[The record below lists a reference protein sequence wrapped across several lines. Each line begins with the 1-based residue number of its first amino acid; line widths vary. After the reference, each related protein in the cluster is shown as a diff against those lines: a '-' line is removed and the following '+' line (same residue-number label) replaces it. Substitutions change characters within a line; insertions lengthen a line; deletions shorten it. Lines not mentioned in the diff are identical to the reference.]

1 MNGNALFTAKGAAR
15 DGNGSFTAKGGKK
28 ARRTQRVSLHA
39 EDPGH
44 EENGGFV
51 KNSEI
56 GENMMESIVSPTSR
70 SSRRCLSS
78 RSSRIL
84 GALSGKMLFLLA
96 LAVAPANAQ
105 NVIAIEGGTV
115 HTMTGPAIEGGTV
128 LIRDGR
134 IVAVGRDVA
143 VPAGARRIDATGRHV
158 TPGFIESGT
167 AIGLVEVGAVA
178 GSVDH
183 TIAQTP
189 TVREQIRAAFNV
201 ADGLNPHSTVIPVTR
216 IAGIT
221 TVVSRPGG
229 GLISGQGVVI
239 DLDGTSVDQMLV
251 RSPIGMWARLGEG
264 APGVLGGTRAATT
277 MRLREVLE
285 DARAYAR
292 GREAFDRGQAREYA
306 ASRLDLEAL
315 QHVLERRIPLV
326 VEAHRASD
334 IVGAI
339 RIARDYNL
347 RLVVTGA
354 TEGWMVANDLAQAN
368 VPVVIR
374 VLENLPGSFERLGA
388 RFDNA
393 ALLRQAGVQVILTSG
408 DTHNARNIRQ
418 EAGNAVAHGLSHD
431 EALRAVTLYPARLW
445 GLADYGS
452 LEAGK
457 VANVVVW
464 GGDPL
469 EILTP
474 VHTVLIRGREIPL
487 VSRQTQLRDRYMQ
500 PGQPVFPR

>member
-1 MNGNALFTAKGAAR
+1 MNL
-15 DGNGSFTAKGGKK
+15 NGSFTAKRATK
-28 ARRTQRVSLHA
+28 ARRAQRTNRGRA
-39 EDPGH
+39 EARH
-44 EENGGFV
+44 RMMAVHF
-51 KNSEI
+51 SE
-56 GENMMESIVSPTSR
+56 SPR
-70 SSRRCLSS
+70 SSRLLR
-78 RSSRIL
+78 
-84 GALSGKMLFLLA
+84 ALCGTSVLLLA
-96 LAVAPANAQ
+96 LAAVPAMAQ
-105 NVIAIEGGTV
+105 SVIAIEGGTV
-115 HTMTGPAIEGGTV
+115 HTMTGAAIEGGTV

-134 IVAVGRDVA
+134 IAAVGRDVA

-167 AIGLVEVGAVA
+167 QIGLVEVGAVA

-183 TIAQTP
+183 TVGGAQ
-189 TVREQIRAAFNV
+189 TVREQIRAGFNI
-201 ADGLNPHSTVIPVTR
+201 ADALNPHSMVIPVTR
-216 IAGIT
+216 IGGVT
-221 TVVSRPGG
+221 TAVSRPSG
-229 GLISGQGVVI
+229 GLIAGQGIVI
-239 DLDGTSVDQMLV
+239 DLDGTSADAMIV
-251 RSPIGMWARLGEG
+251 RSPVGMWARLGEG
-264 APGVLGGTRAATT
+264 GAGTVGGTRAAST
-277 MRLREVLE
+277 MRLREVLD
-285 DARAYAR
+285 DARVYATR
-292 GREAFDRGQAREYA
+292 RADFDRGATREYA

-315 QHVLERRIPLV
+315 QMVLRREIPLV

-393 ALLRQAGVQVILTSG
+393 ALLRRAGVEVILTSG

-418 EAGNAVAHGLSHD
+418 EAGNAVAHGLPHED
-431 EALRAVTLYPARLW
+431 ALRALTLHPARLW

-474 VHTVLIRGREIPL
+474 VEHVWIRGREIPL
-487 VSRQTQLRDRYMQ
+487 VSRQTELRDRYMN
-500 PGQPVFPR
+500 R

>member
-1 MNGNALFTAKGAAR
+1 MNRFFTAKGA
-15 DGNGSFTAKGGKK
+15 KK
-28 ARRTQRVSLHA
+28 AQGARRGSARSGQS
-39 EDPGH
+39 P
-44 EENGGFV
+44 EN
-51 KNSEI
+51 NSMI
-56 GENMMESIVSPTSR
+56 R
-70 SSRRCLSS
+70 SDFPLRSS
-78 RSSRIL
+78 RSSRL
-84 GALSGKMLFLLA
+84 LRVLCGKTLLLLA
-96 LAVAPANAQ
+96 AAPAAAQ

-115 HTMTGPAIEGGTV
+115 HTMVGAPIERGTV

-134 IVAVGRDVA
+134 IAAVGASVA

-183 TIAQTP
+183 TITQTP
-189 TVREQIRAAFNV
+189 VVREQIRAGFNI
-201 ADGLNPHSTVIPVTR
+201 ADGINPQSMVIPVTR

-221 TVVSRPGG
+221 KAVSRPSG

-239 DLDGTSVDQMLV
+239 ELDGASLDQMLV
-251 RSPIGMWARLGEG
+251 RSPVGMWGRIGEG
-264 APGVLGGTRAATT
+264 APGVLGGTRGATT

-292 GREAFDRGQAREYA
+292 GRDAFERGQAREYA

-315 QHVLERRIPLV
+315 QPVLNRQIPLV
-326 VEAHRASD
+326 LEAHRASD
-334 IVGAI
+334 IVGAM

-347 RLVVTGA
+347 RLIITGG
-354 TEGWMVANDLAQAN
+354 TEAWMVANDLAGAN
-368 VPVVIR
+368 VPVIIR

-393 ALLRQAGVQVILTSG
+393 VLLRQAGVQVILTSG
-408 DTHNARNIRQ
+408 DTHNARNLRQ
-418 EAGNAVAHGLSHD
+418 EAGNAVAHGLPHA
-431 EALRAVTLYPARLW
+431 EALRAVTLYPAQLW
-445 GLADYGS
+445 GLRDHGS
-452 LEAGK
+452 LESGK
-457 VANVVVW
+457 IANVVVW

-474 VHTVLIRGREIPL
+474 VNHVFIRGREIPL
-487 VSRQTQLRDRYMQ
+487 VSRQTQLRDRYMNADRER
-500 PGQPVFPR
+500 VFRN